1 MYGLFLWLT
10 HCGGSC
16 GLRHL
21 RMCPEKWPP
30 SCLQS
35 CATSLTT
42 GTASEVPS
50 WEEAQAACR
59 GLVGHSWQW
68 EASHTSHASK
78 GSNVWLQ
85 PQSWPHVWCNAGMQS
100 RHAPFE
106 FWNPMYKIKSAEF
119 AALCCTARV
128 DFKEGRGWVRGL
140 TKIQLLVR
148 L

>member
-16 GLRHL
+16 GLWHL

-68 EASHTSHASK
+68 EASHTSQCQQRRQCMTPAPVMAPRMVQCTHAISPCTIWILEP
-78 GSNVWLQ
+78 N
-85 PQSWPHVWCNAGMQS
+85 
-100 RHAPFE
+100 
-106 FWNPMYKIKSAEF
+106 YIIKSAEF